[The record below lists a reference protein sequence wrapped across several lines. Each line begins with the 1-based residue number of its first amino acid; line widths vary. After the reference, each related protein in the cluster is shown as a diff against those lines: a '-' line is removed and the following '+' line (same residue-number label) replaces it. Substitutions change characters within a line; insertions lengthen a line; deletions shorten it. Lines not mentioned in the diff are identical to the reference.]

1 MRTTDYTFGPTLA
14 GKAAAASRRNGLVA
28 LVSMVWRAMRNRH
41 ALMRLDEL
49 DDRRLL
55 DLGLCR
61 EDVRSARTTALFDD
75 TGAYLTKA
83 ARARNRGYYR
93 DVLDRGQSEA

>member
-61 EDVRSARTTALFDD
+61 EDVRSARTSAIS
-75 TGAYLTKA
+75 APVASRVSSRKEIICA
-83 ARARNRGYYR
+83 
-93 DVLDRGQSEA
+93 SP

>member
-1 MRTTDYTFGPTLA
+1 MRTTDYALGPTLA
-14 GKAAAASRRNGLVA
+14 GKAAVASRRNGLVA
-28 LVSMVWRAMRNRH
+28 LVTMVWRTLRNRN

-61 EDVRSARTTALFDD
+61 EDIRSARTTALLDD

-83 ARARNRGYYR
+83 ARARTRGYYR
-93 DVLDRGQSEA
+93 DVLDKEQSEA